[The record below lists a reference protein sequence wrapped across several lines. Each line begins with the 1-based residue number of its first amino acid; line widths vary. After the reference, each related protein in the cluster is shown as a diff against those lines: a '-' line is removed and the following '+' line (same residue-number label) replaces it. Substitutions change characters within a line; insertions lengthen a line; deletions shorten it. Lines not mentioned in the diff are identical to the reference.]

1 MIEMNK
7 IRNEMERF
15 FQKTNM
21 VSTYKPMFLKA
32 LLDLGDF
39 KENEGSQWVKDDSGN
54 ALTRPHSIMPLAE
67 PLRRSN
73 STC

>member
-1 MIEMNK
+1 MST

-39 KENEGSQWVKDDSGN
+39 KEHEGSQWVKDNGKNLEVDLNFVAVRFIYYYDS
-54 ALTRPHSIMPLAE
+54 S
-67 PLRRSN
+67 
-73 STC
+73 